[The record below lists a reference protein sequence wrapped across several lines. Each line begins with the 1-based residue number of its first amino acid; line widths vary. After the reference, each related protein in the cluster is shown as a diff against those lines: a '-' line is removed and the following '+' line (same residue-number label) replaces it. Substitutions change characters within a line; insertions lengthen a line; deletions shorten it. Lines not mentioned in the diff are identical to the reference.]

1 MANNHLKDEL
11 QKSASDTNVNNPAY
25 GQPLSTAVQ
34 VALIDLLESWGVIPT
49 AVVGHSSGEI
59 AAAYLSLPICP
70 FISIG

>member
-25 GQPLSTAVQ
+25 GQPLSTALQ
-34 VALIDLLESWGVIPT
+34 VALIDLLESWGVIAT

-59 AAAYLSLPICP
+59 AAAYLSLPIYP
-70 FISIG
+70 FISID